1 MKEEIEK
8 KLEHLQKNV
17 ENLKS
22 LKDITRKELEEDTI
36 KRAAIER
43 YFQMSIETVIDICS
57 MIISFEDLE
66 KPDDYREMIL
76 ELGEVNILEKEFAE
90 NFSDVAGFRNILVH
104 QYAEIDPEKLL
115 HNLNNNLNDFDEFAK
130 QIASYTIKK

>member
-43 YFQMSIETVIDICS
+43 YFQMSIETVIDI
-57 MIISFEDLE
+57 
-66 KPDDYREMIL
+66 
-76 ELGEVNILEKEFAE
+76 
-90 NFSDVAGFRNILVH
+90 
-104 QYAEIDPEKLL
+104 
-115 HNLNNNLNDFDEFAK
+115 
-130 QIASYTIKK
+130 